1 MAYSEDVKLK
11 VIQKI
16 KEGKQIK
23 EISLETGISIP
34 TLYNWRKKLNCSEKD
49 KKILNRLKTKIYY
62 EKIDNEFF
70 NEIESNESLTEFIKI
85 ICLLSICEKKI

>member
-49 KKILNRLKTKIYY
+49 KKTLK
-62 EKIDNEFF
+62 N
-70 NEIESNESLTEFIKI
+70 
-85 ICLLSICEKKI
+85 